1 MALVFPLSM
10 LMMQMSDGGI
20 GGAVTAAVARALG
33 AGRSEEAGR
42 LAQQSPITAFVLA
55 SAFTATLLGFGRSIF
70 AAMGRSSYFEACG
83 VVQRERF
90 IAP

>member
-20 GGAVTAAVARALG
+20 GGAVTAARALG

-42 LAQQSPITAFVLA
+42 LAQQSLITAFVLA